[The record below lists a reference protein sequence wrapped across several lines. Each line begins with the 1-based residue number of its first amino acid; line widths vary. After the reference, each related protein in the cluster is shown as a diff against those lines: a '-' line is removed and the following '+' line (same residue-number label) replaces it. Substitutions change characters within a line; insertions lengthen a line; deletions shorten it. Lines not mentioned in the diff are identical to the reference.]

1 MNRNDARNDTYTT
14 LQDMLLTM
22 QVQIEEAHLAQCR
35 SDWRDID
42 YCPSYNKL
50 YYILDGEG
58 WIKIG
63 DLELYPN
70 PGQLILMPAHV
81 VQSYSVLEGKPF
93 LKYWCHFRAVAGGGD
108 VFQWLDVPYC
118 YDGLSRPEVE
128 RLFGE
133 LVNAHRSSTL
143 AARLKEKSVLL
154 HLLSD
159 MMEGL
164 PLQVQKGQSHEM
176 ERLTLI
182 QQFVDRHLHKDL
194 TLEEMADVAHL
205 HPNYFS
211 KYFKRHFGMPPL
223 KYVSRKKMDRAKLLL
238 KTTNQSVKEIAIATG
253 FEDANY
259 FSKTFRREVGY
270 SPTEYRVGV

>member
-1 MNRNDARNDTYTT
+1 MN
-14 LQDMLLTM
+14 M
-22 QVQIEEAHLAQCR
+22 QVQIDEAQLTQCWH
-35 SDWRDID
+35 DWRDID
-42 YCPSYNKL
+42 YCPAYNKL
-50 YYILDGEG
+50 YFIMDGEG

-63 DLELYPN
+63 ELELYPK

-81 VQSYSVLEGKPF
+81 MQSYSALEGRPF
-93 LKYWCHFRAVAGGGD
+93 LKYWCHFRAVAAGGD

-118 YDGLSRPEVE
+118 YEGLSRSEVE
-128 RLFGE
+128 RLFSE
-133 LVNAHRSSTL
+133 LVEAHRSPAF
-143 AARLKEKSVLL
+143 AARLKEQSLLL

-159 MMEGL
+159 MLEGL

-182 QQFVDRHLHKDL
+182 QQYIDRHLHKEL
-194 TLEEMADVAHL
+194 TLEEMAEFAHL

-223 KYVSRKKMDRAKLLL
+223 KYVSRKKMERAKLLL
-238 KTTNQSVKEIAIATG
+238 KTTGSSVKEIALATG

-270 SPTEYRVGV
+270 SPTEYRLSL